1 MPGDGYNA
9 SSFKATQMN
18 DQSFK
23 IQRAD
28 GRTDVCPP
36 HFRQCDGHEKHAGA
50 SKDDFECFEQM
61 VFERAVRRE
70 LSGDVDFE

>member
-1 MPGDGYNA
+1 
-9 SSFKATQMN
+9 MN

-23 IQRAD
+23 IQCAD
-28 GRTDVCPP
+28 GHADVRARR
-36 HFRQCDGHEKHAGA
+36 FRQGDGHGTHAGA
-50 SKDDFECFEQM
+50 AKDDFESFEQM